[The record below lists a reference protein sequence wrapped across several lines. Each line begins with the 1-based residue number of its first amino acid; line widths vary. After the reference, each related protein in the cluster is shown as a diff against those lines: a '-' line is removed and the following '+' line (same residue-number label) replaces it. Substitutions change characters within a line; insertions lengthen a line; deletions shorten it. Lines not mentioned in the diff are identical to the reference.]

1 MALRGAENELKS
13 ATKEKVAA
21 EAELAIVQS
30 KLDAMQVHACF
41 HGNFCLNSSLLSRS
55 WSDNQ
60 TGFKAESEEEHKP
73 AQFPMQKLEVATT
86 LRHSLMLHCTVNK
99 LEMPKGQALI
109 PSHVFAVL
117 PRVSKMPPR
126 DAVILF
132 FTAGLHARRRTLMRP
147 CGRSRRWRRMRLP
160 QSGAWTRQ
168 MRCWEPWPGRKH
180 AGQSSPRPL
189 MTESNASQVPTLF

>member
-13 ATKEKVAA
+13 ATKEKDAA

-55 WSDNQ
+55 WSDNE
-60 TGFKAESEEEHKP
+60 TGFKAESEDEHKP

-86 LRHSLMLHCTVNK
+86 LRHSLMLHCTVDK

-117 PRVSKMPPR
+117 PRVSKMPPQR
-126 DAVILF
+126 
-132 FTAGLHARRRTLMRP
+132 
-147 CGRSRRWRRMRLP
+147 CGDLVDLQLDCM
-160 QSGAWTRQ
+160 
-168 MRCWEPWPGRKH
+168 H
-180 AGQSSPRPL
+180 AGGL
-189 MTESNASQVPTLF
+189 